1 MMLGYYILI
10 AFLIAGVSM
19 MFGYVLGSV
28 MTTAKIADKE
38 ADKERQERENGN
50 ATWRKQME
58 R

>member
-38 ADKERQERENGN
+38 ADKER
-50 ATWRKQME
+50 
-58 R
+58 